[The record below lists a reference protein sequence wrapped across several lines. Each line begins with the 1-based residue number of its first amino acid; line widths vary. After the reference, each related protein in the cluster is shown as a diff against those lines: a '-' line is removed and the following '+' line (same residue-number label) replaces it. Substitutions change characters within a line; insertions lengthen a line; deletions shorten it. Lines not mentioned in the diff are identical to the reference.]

1 VPVVTIQQ
9 SPRDPE
15 QKQRLVAGITEAF
28 VTAYGVRPEQVLVF
42 INEVDDDNWG
52 KAGKIAS
59 ERPS

>member
-28 VTAYGVRPEQVLVF
+28 VLAYGVPPEQVLVF

-52 KAGKIAS
+52 KAGTIAS
-59 ERPS
+59 KRS